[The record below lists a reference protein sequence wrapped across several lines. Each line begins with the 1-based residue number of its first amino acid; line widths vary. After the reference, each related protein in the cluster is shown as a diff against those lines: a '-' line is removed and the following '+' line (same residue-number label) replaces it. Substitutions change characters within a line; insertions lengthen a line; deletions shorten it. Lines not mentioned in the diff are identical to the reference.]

1 MPLPPCGV
9 GKHAIRQAPHE
20 THIGHLTAR
29 FAVSD
34 SRIGAAKSTL
44 TFLQN
49 QIDIWNN
56 QGK

>member
-1 MPLPPCGV
+1 
-9 GKHAIRQAPHE
+9 
-20 THIGHLTAR
+20 LTAR